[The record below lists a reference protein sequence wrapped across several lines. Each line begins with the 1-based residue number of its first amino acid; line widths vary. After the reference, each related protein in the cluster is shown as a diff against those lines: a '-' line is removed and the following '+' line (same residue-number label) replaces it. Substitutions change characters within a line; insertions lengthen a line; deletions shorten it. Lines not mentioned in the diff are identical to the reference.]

1 MAVYSNYDKW
11 WQDPESELAIRVNVN
26 AQSPQEDMRSNDVT
40 EGISIEAERRRDELS
55 NRYFELTRNENVAEQ
70 FTFSDNQERD
80 GSSFYFE
87 LALSGRTANS
97 IQKNTNLTYNQIS
110 SFARRKIAKKIDS
123 LYGSSSESIVAKI
136 EAMRLL
142 LLIIK
147 DARAFFNSTDY
158 NENLYITPNSWT
170 GYISGLK
177 ALSFLEVICQFLSSA
192 VIRYGNSIS
201 AVLDAEIH
209 YLAEELEDARDEVK
223 DKLYAVE
230 KANLAFRAIKA
241 NDNELLPAPEGFYDR
256 DKDLT
261 WIAQRIAPVAL
272 ANVLVGSNHYDTFHL
287 FGSTANRN
295 DAAPLPITE
304 WEVLN
309 SADNR
314 SRGLGLRV
322 NGSTLRT
329 ISSISFDSEPGGVIR
344 LSIEALIV
352 PGQSTLSFS
361 SQLSDNMQAT
371 DGNALSVEADGAQRG
386 PNERFID
393 L

>member
-1 MAVYSNYDKW
+1 MSVYSNYDRW
-11 WQDPESELAIRVNVN
+11 WRDSEREPEPRVNFYT
-26 AQSPQEDMRSNDVT
+26 QEDMRANSTPECIARETD
-40 EGISIEAERRRDELS
+40 RRRDELS
-55 NRYFELTRNENVAEQ
+55 SLYFELTRNEAVEEQ
-70 FTFSDNQERD
+70 FTFSNNQERD

-87 LALSGRTANS
+87 LALSGRIVNN
-97 IQKNTNLTYNQIS
+97 IQKYTNLTYNQLS
-110 SFARRKIAKKIDS
+110 SFARRKIERKIDS
-123 LYGSSSESIVAKI
+123 FYGSNSESIVAKI

-142 LLIIK
+142 LLVIA
-147 DARAFFNSTDY
+147 DTRSFFNSTDY
-158 NENLYITPNSWT
+158 NENLYITPNSWP

-177 ALSFLEVICQFLSSA
+177 ALSFLEVICQFLARA

-201 AVLDAEIH
+201 AVLDAEIY
-209 YLAEELEDARDEVK
+209 YLTEELENARDEVK
-223 DKLYAVE
+223 DKLYAIE
-230 KANLAFRAIKA
+230 EAKLAFVSINS
-241 NDNELLPAPEGFYDR
+241 NDNELLTAPEGFYDR

-261 WIAQRIAPVAL
+261 WIEQRIAPAL
-272 ANVLVGSNHYDTFHL
+272 NANVLTGTNHYDTFHL
-287 FGSTANRN
+287 FGSTASIN
-295 DAAPLPITE
+295 DAALLPITE

-322 NGSTLRT
+322 NGRTLRS
-329 ISSISFDSEPGGVIR
+329 ISALSFDSEPGGVIR

-361 SQLSDNMQAT
+361 SQLSDNIQAT
-371 DGNALSVEADGAQRG
+371 EGNALSVDSDRAQRE